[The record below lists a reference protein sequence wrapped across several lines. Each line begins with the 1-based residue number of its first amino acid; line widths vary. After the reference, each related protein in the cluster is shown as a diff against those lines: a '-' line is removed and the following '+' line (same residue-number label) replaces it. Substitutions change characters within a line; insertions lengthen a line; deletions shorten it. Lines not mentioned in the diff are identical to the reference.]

1 MSNLFGGG
9 TLIADTDNLVLWAVL
24 AVITAIS
31 IFLEQ
36 RFKWAEKLS
45 APVIAIIIGLILT
58 NVSVLPASSGV
69 YTATA
74 VYFIPVS
81 MAMMLFSADV
91 KRIIKDSGRM
101 FLCMNV
107 AAVCTMAGAIVAFLL
122 LQNAIPEAA
131 KLAGANVGAF
141 VGGTAN
147 FVAVSS
153 STGLDESLIA
163 SGSFSVN
170 AIMTLFIIVLL
181 WIPSSDFFKKRYP
194 HPYQEELEKNGKIEE
209 GKTLSASFWGRNEM
223 SLLDLAKTV
232 ATAFVMVV
240 IATKLAGFFGS
251 LLAAPEGSGPARQ
264 LPVLIFGN
272 TYVMLTIVA
281 IILVGCFPKYF
292 ANLKGSN
299 EVATFMMYMYFVV
312 IGCSVDLRNMAASIP
327 IILLFSFIIATANA
341 GGSLAFGKLFKS
353 NIEDITIASNA
364 SLGGPFTAAAMAIS
378 KGYNKCRVPALLCG
392 IWGNTIGTI
401 LGIVIFVLLKTF
413 A

>member
-1 MSNLFGGG
+1 MSKIFGGG
-9 TLIADTDNLVLWAVL
+9 SLIADTDNLVLWAAL
-24 AVITAIS
+24 AVITAVS

-36 RFKWAEKLS
+36 RYKWAERLS

-58 NVSVLPASSGV
+58 NISILPSSSGV

-91 KRIIKDSGRM
+91 KRIVKDSGKM
-101 FLCMNV
+101 FLCMNIG
-107 AAVCTMAGAIVAFLL
+107 AVCTMIGAVVAFLIL
-122 LQNAIPEAA
+122 HNIVPEAS
-131 KLAGANVGAF
+131 KLAGAHVGAF

-170 AIMTLFIIVLL
+170 AIMTLFSIVLL

-194 HPYQEELEKNGKIEE
+194 HPYQEELESRGNVEE
-209 GKTLSASFWGRNEM
+209 GKTLSASFWGRKEM

-240 IATKLAGFFGS
+240 IATKLASLFGS
-251 LLAAPEGSGPARQ
+251 LLAVPEGSGPVRQ

-327 IILLFSFIIATANA
+327 VILLFSFIVAAVNV
-341 GGSLAFGKLFKS
+341 GGLLSLGKLFKS

-364 SLGGPFTAAAMAIS
+364 NIGGPFTAAAMAVS
-378 KGYNKCRVPALLCG
+378 KGYDKCRVPALLCG
-392 IWGNTIGTI
+392 IWGNTVGTI
-401 LGIVIFVLLKTF
+401 LGIVVFALLKTF
-413 A
+413 V